1 MATKSFLKN
10 ITIKNKKECNALVK
24 ALESASEKKQQ
35 EVTFSRSYSVATR
48 EDVRKMFT
56 K

>member
-10 ITIKNKKECNALVK
+10 ITIKNQKDCNALVR
-24 ALESASEKKQQ
+24 ALECASKKKQQ

-48 EDVRKMFT
+48 EDVRKMFN

>member
-24 ALESASEKKQQ
+24 ALESASEKNQQ